1 MMYRIIDK
9 SRENSTPIEYYASLP
24 DFLNPSIG
32 SLYIYFLFLKEVSV
46 FE

>member
-1 MMYRIIDK
+1 MMYRNIDE
-9 SRENSTPIEYYASLP
+9 SRVNSTPIEDYASLP
-24 DFLNPSIG
+24 NFLNPSID